1 MTKLKRVLGFP
12 AVLLITINAIMGTGI
27 YFLPSVG
34 AKMAGPAS
42 ILSWLMMSFIAIYI
56 GMCFA
61 ELSSMFP
68 KAGGVY
74 EYGKQAY
81 GRFASFIIGWVT
93 LVAGNV
99 TIAMLIVGGIQ
110 YLLPYPLPIA
120 KTLLALGF
128 IFIFNYIAY
137 RGMRVSALML
147 MTFSII
153 TIVIA
158 ISIII
163 PGFINFDPL
172 NFKPFFVFPISSVFV
187 TLFFIAET
195 FFGWE
200 SAAFLAEETKNPE
213 KVMPKTMITGTIAI
227 AVIALLLVIS
237 AIGGVGW
244 EVFGTF
250 TAPLGDLGKAYFGG
264 IGEYIFTLGIYIAI
278 IGGFACWVVASPR
291 LILALARDNL
301 FLPQFAKIHPKF
313 NTPYKAIILQTAL
326 TSILV
331 IGVGGAYRALL
342 SMLIPL
348 AMFIY
353 AAVLLGLVWLR
364 FKKPKL
370 KRPYKAPLG
379 KILPIAMVGIMIA
392 LVVTWL
398 TNEHTAWSSIK
409 LGLSFIALGI
419 PLYFLLEMYY
429 DPRMIR
435 ETTNILAYLTLLTE
449 KIFLP
454 RNVRKEIIRLLGN
467 VKGKTVLEFGCSVG
481 TLTLHLAEEVGKNGT
496 IYATDISEKSLNIS
510 RKRSEKKG
518 HKQIIYFHDLKHGKR
533 VHPDVPR
540 VNVVASVA
548 TLGYVQD
555 VDSVLKHMNKRLKTG
570 SKICFVDYDKFFD
583 LIPNMEWL
591 AHDDKI
597 KKVFMRSGFDVRVK
611 RKWGI
616 LWQYIFIYGK
626 KIRNSR

>member
-1 MTKLKRVLGFP
+1 MTQLKRVLGFP

-27 YFLPSVG
+27 YFLPAVG
-34 AKMAGPAS
+34 ARMAGPAS
-42 ILSWLMMSFIAIYI
+42 VLSWIMMSFIAIYI

-74 EYGKQAY
+74 EYSKQAY
-81 GRFASFIIGWVT
+81 GRFLSFIVGWVT

-120 KTLLALGF
+120 KTLLALVF
-128 IFIFNYIAY
+128 ILIFNFIAY
-137 RGMRVSALML
+137 KGMKVSALML

-153 TIVIA
+153 TIAIA

-163 PGFINFDPL
+163 PGFINFDPM
-172 NFKPFFVFPISSVFV
+172 NFRPFFIFPVSSIFV

-213 KVMPKTMITGTIAI
+213 KVMPRAMIIGTIAI
-227 AVIALLLVIS
+227 SAIALLLVIS

-244 EVFGTF
+244 DVFGSF
-250 TAPLGDLGKAYFGG
+250 TAPLGDLGMAYFGG

-291 LILALARDNL
+291 LILALARDKL
-301 FLPQFAKIHPKF
+301 FLPQFAKIHPKY
-313 NTPYKAIILQTAL
+313 NTPYKAIILQTVI
-326 TSILV
+326 TSVLV
-331 IGVGGAYRALL
+331 IGVGGAYTALL

-353 AAVLLGLVWLR
+353 AAVLLGLVLLR
-364 FKKPKL
+364 FRKPKL
-370 KRPYKAPLG
+370 KRHYKAPLG

-392 LVVTWL
+392 LIVIWL
-398 TNEHTAWSSIK
+398 THEHAAISSIK

-419 PLYFLLEMYY
+419 PIYFLLEMYY

-435 ETTNILAYLTLLTE
+435 ETTNILAYLALLTE

-454 RNVRKEIIRLLGN
+454 RKVRSEIIRLLGN

-481 TLTLHLAEEVGKNGT
+481 TLTMHLAEEVGPNGT
-496 IYATDISEKSLNIS
+496 IYATDISERSINIS
-510 RKRSEKKG
+510 KKRSEKKG
-518 HKQIIYFHDLKHGKR
+518 HNQVVYFHDLKHGKR

-555 VDSVLKHMNKRLKTG
+555 VDSVLKHMNKRLETG
-570 SKICFVDYDKFFD
+570 SKICFVEYDKFFD
-583 LIPNMEWL
+583 LIPNIEWL
-591 AHDDKI
+591 EHDDKI
-597 KKVFMRSGFDVRVK
+597 KLVFAKNGFDVKVE

-616 LWQYIFIYGK
+616 LWQYVFIYGK
-626 KIRNSR
+626 KVKNAR